1 MPNRS
6 KEAARKGPE
15 VFDDLIELLNMLVL
29 GINPDF
35 GISMDP
41 NG

>member
-1 MPNRS
+1 M
-6 KEAARKGPE
+6 
-15 VFDDLIELLNMLVL
+15 FDDLIELLNMLVL
-29 GINPDF
+29 GMNPDF

>member
-1 MPNRS
+1 MATHL
-6 KEAARKGPE
+6 ELTGKGPE
-15 VFDDLIELLNMLVL
+15 VYDDLIDLLNLLVL
-29 GINPDF
+29 GMNPDF